1 MVLIELTDVSG
12 NTVYVNMDKI
22 VCIADYGLIID
33 GYDGVLKVKEDG
45 NVTIDG
51 QNHGITSSRDS
62 TGH

>member
-33 GYDGVLKVKEDG
+33 GYDGVLKVKETPKQIICRLEEL
-45 NVTIDG
+45 NA
-51 QNHGITSSRDS
+51 
-62 TGH
+62 